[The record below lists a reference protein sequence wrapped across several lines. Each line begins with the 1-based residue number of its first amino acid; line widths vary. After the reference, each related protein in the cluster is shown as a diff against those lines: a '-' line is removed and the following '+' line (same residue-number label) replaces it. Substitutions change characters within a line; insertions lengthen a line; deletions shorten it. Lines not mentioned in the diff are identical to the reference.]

1 MAIDKTAAGV
11 LKRLNAEIP
20 TKYNTDEGSVL
31 YDILAASA
39 IEFEAAYDIVSS
51 QIGKNLI
58 SEASGSDLD
67 KLLAQLGYTRKNATY
82 ADGEVTITGTDGTVI
97 PTGTLVAHGR
107 VLYETTEEKTVS
119 AGSVAVPIRAKYPGE
134 SGNAP
139 AKTVNYF
146 PVMPENLLSVINTEP
161 ISGGTDAE
169 TDSEYR
175 QRYYYFLD
183 HPVTSGN
190 VYEYEQWAREVDGV
204 GAAKCYGIWNGPGTV
219 KVVIA
224 TAAMEPASDELV
236 AAVAAHIEQQRLIGP
251 TVTVVS
257 AESVTINVAAKLNVD
272 GAFSV
277 SAAKETFIEELTAYL
292 KNIGFSGGLIP
303 YTMIGSII
311 QGLPGVNYYSEYT
324 LNGGTENISIN
335 EGQIAVIGTVE
346 ISGGD

>member
-67 KLLAQLGYTRKNATY
+67 KLLAQLGYTRKNA
-82 ADGEVTITGTDGTVI
+82 G
-97 PTGTLVAHGR
+97 
-107 VLYETTEEKTVS
+107 S
-119 AGSVAVPIRAKYPGE
+119 AAVPIRAKYPGE